1 MGFATLEPAFTV
13 RLQPDVGLNVGKLSQ
28 GDTLTVFPI
37 PSGTIKSEPGF
48 PIDLDAEV
56 VHGADYAR
64 MEAGQ
69 THLQINVNAV
79 AKNKDGSLFAYS
91 YKGMLEITQEL
102 MPILTGSPDAKTT
115 SYGNAV
121 SHVRFETGAESLKP
135 LEHSIFVGTAHFV
148 VLGPGKFI
156 VETKVSKVVG

>member
-1 MGFATLEPAFTV
+1 
-13 RLQPDVGLNVGKLSQ
+13 
-28 GDTLTVFPI
+28 
-37 PSGTIKSEPGF
+37 
-48 PIDLDAEV
+48 
-56 VHGADYAR
+56 

-79 AKNKDGSLFAYS
+79 AKYVHRATPKQLRAVLNITDRNKDGSLFAYS

-135 LEHSIFVGTAHFV
+135 LEHSMFVGTAHFV